1 MEGCKKKRE
10 KYFKIGD
17 ETFLKIAIVRHRQGQ
32 NELCCNLNFH
42 DILKI
47 IIYSIVS

>member
-17 ETFLKIAIVRHRQGQ
+17 ETFLKIAIVRQGR

-47 IIYSIVS
+47 IIYAIVS